1 MKGKSINRRQ
11 FLQTSGYA
19 VAGAAAIGS
28 GAVVIA
34 ADGAWALSTTTLDQ
48 HAAMTLLRVSRM
60 LFPHDFLG
68 DQYYAK
74 VVEAL
79 DAQAAND
86 PAMATQIRDGIAALD
101 STRDGIAFLDL
112 SDGYAEDAIGSI
124 EGTPFF
130 GTMRGATINNLYGN
144 PLVWRFFGYEGSSW
158 QQGGYLHRG
167 FDDAGW
173 LDAIIESEA

>member
-48 HAAMTLLRVSRM
+48 HTAVTLLRLSRT
-60 LFPHDFLG
+60 LFPHEFLA
-68 DQYYAK
+68 DQYYVA

-79 DAQAAND
+79 DGQAAGD
-86 PAMATQIRDGIAALD
+86 PALATQIKDGVAALD
-101 STRDGIAFLDL
+101 GAFGIPFVEL
-112 SDGYAEDAIGSI
+112 SEGYAEDAVKGI
-124 EGTPFF
+124 EDTAFF